1 MGVDCSH
8 CKCTNREDEKILI
21 IENSNNQ
28 DKIMNVSESRR
39 EKINSMEKVKNNGK
53 SRLNEILHSK
63 PNMISKIIKL
73 QSLIKKYRNRKVY
86 KAILK
91 KFRVTKLKQC
101 FFLSFCYTYF
111 LI

>member
-21 IENSNNQ
+21 IENSNHQ
-28 DKIMNVSESRR
+28 DKMINVIESRK
-39 EKINSMEKVKNNGK
+39 EKINSIEKVKNTSK
-53 SRLNEILHSK
+53 TRINEILQSK
-63 PNMISKIIKL
+63 PYMTNKIIKL

-91 KFRVTKLKQC
+91 KFRVISSLC
-101 FFLSFCYTYF
+101 V
-111 LI
+111 

>member
-28 DKIMNVSESRR
+28 DKMMHVIESRR
-39 EKINSMEKVKNNGK
+39 EKINSIEKVKNTSN
-53 SRLNEILHSK
+53 SRLNDILHSK
-63 PNMISKIIKL
+63 PNMINKIIKL
-73 QSLIKKYRNRKVY
+73 QALIKKYRNRKVY

-91 KFRVTKLKQC
+91 KFRVINISII
-101 FFLSFCYTYF
+101 FY
-111 LI
+111 

>member
-28 DKIMNVSESRR
+28 EKIMNVIESRK
-39 EKINSMEKVKNNGK
+39 EKINSIEKVKNNNK
-53 SRLNEILHSK
+53 SRLHEILQSN
-63 PNMISKIIKL
+63 PNMINKIIKL
-73 QSLIKKYRNRKVY
+73 QSLIKKYRNQKVY

-91 KFRVTKLKQC
+91 KFRVR
-101 FFLSFCYTYF
+101 
-111 LI
+111 II